1 MGVRPGPA
9 VGEDGPHT
17 TASPGAGCLW
27 CLCKKEILSQGEKRD
42 KCRAKDNS
50 FKCGVF
56 FYDLLGKGGYQY
68 LTELP
73 QALHKTSE
81 KHWKEILGDDIT
93 FETFNTSIIC
103 DEARG
108 RKAYNSRC
116 YGMFSKI
123 VGEPLDSCDRNV
135 LVSKA
140 DETWGDYL
148 CGQVRRW
155 LKNDPD
161 FSAGGKRDIGIRFRY
176 SFCNNDWE
184 DVAAGGQLLA
194 PEESLCCT
202 KDGKFERCNGGSFK
216 RFC

>member
-1 MGVRPGPA
+1 MDRSLLLLLVLAVCGVFA
-9 VGEDGPHT
+9 
-17 TASPGAGCLW
+17 
-27 CLCKKEILSQGEKRD
+27 KRKFCPRERNGD

-123 VGEPLDSCDRNV
+123 VGEPLDSCDKN
-135 LVSKA
+135 LLTNKA
-140 DETWGDYL
+140 EETVGDYL

-155 LKNDPD
+155 LRKDLDFRKN
-161 FSAGGKRDIGIRFRY
+161 GKQNIDIRFGY
-176 SFCNNDWE
+176 SFCNNDWA
-184 DVAAGGQLLA
+184 DVSSGGNLLA
-194 PEESLCCT
+194 PEEPLCCAN
-202 KDGKFERCNGGSFK
+202 DGTFYRCDGSDFNSD
-216 RFC
+216 C